1 MIIKEYYTTRFDGV
15 ELEISFSDQGLVVVR
30 DGVSYDEAVDIKD
43 LHREY
48 EEGRI
53 LVSNP
58 TTAVSYWVRKIKD
71 EEKSIEDVPE
81 WMRSA
86 VEEAL
91 RN

>member
-1 MIIKEYYTTRFDGV
+1 MIIKEYYTTRLDGV

-53 LVSNP
+53 LVNNP
-58 TTAVSYWVRKIKD
+58 ITAVSYWVRKIKD
-71 EEKSIEDVPE
+71 EEKTIEDVPK
-81 WMRSA
+81 WMRSS
-86 VEEAL
+86 VEESL